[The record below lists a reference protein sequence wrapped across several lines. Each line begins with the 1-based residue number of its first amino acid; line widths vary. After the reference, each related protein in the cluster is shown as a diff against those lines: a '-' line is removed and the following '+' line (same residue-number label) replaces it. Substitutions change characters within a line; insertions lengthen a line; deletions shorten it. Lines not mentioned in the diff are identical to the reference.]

1 MPLMYRRPDAQDHHD
16 PPVALAR
23 RDPGGLPLSRTRVLP
38 RDEARSRALM
48 GRWRKS
54 GPPSRRWR
62 PRRRHWR
69 GADPRAVVRS
79 AVGGLQGR
87 LLVGARRLQ
96 VRDPGIQALDAVENR
111 RDRWLSCGLP
121 LASLRRALRGDG
133 DGWRSSGARGVGQ
146 RPQGSPGR
154 VPSTWLGRRDSEAR
168 LSSAPLIQNLHGGPS
183 VHPGEALAEGP
194 GRLQR
199 GYPLRYFPVQRRS
212 TWGRCACQRRPARCG
227 RRNELDV
234 GPVQTPMDAID
245 LPRPLFDGG
254 LPVPGEFPQLARGP
268 VRSETGL
275 QEPRLEQIGDPCDIQ
290 DIGLAARA
298 VLRRWGSPSCC
309 SWSGVRQG
317 PMGN

>member
-54 GPPSRRWR
+54 GPRHAGGGHADGTGGGPTPGRSSEAPWAASRAACWSVIA
-62 PRRRHWR
+62 P
-69 GADPRAVVRS
+69 
-79 AVGGLQGR
+79 
-87 LLVGARRLQ
+87 
-96 VRDPGIQALDAVENR
+96 
-111 RDRWLSCGLP
+111 
-121 LASLRRALRGDG
+121 LRRALRGDG

-146 RPQGSPGR
+146 GPQGSPGA

-168 LSSAPLIQNLHGGPS
+168 LSSAPLLQNLHGGPS

-212 TWGRCACQRRPARCG
+212 TWGRCAGQRRPARCG
-227 RRNELDV
+227 RRHELDV
-234 GPVQTPMDAID
+234 GPV
-245 LPRPLFDGG
+245 DG
-254 LPVPGEFPQLARGP
+254 
-268 VRSETGL
+268 
-275 QEPRLEQIGDPCDIQ
+275 CD
-290 DIGLAARA
+290 
-298 VLRRWGSPSCC
+298 
-309 SWSGVRQG
+309 
-317 PMGN
+317 